1 MRLPIIY
8 NLHDPQYED
17 IEEKLE
23 AQDIA
28 DEERYEREKE
38 YDKGFS

>member
-1 MRLPIIY
+1 MRQPTFY
-8 NLHDPQYED
+8 NQNDPQYDD

-28 DEERYEREKE
+28 DEERYEREKDE
-38 YDKGFS
+38 HR